1 MSWRTLQQCLRLLRT
16 YSRHYRNRRRIGGL
30 IAESDAEAR
39 RQQQGKYEYPED
51 NLRFALQFQHARA
64 EEMKIPGPAPV
75 SPCRIFPR
83 NLSLRDWSLFSNTH
97 KSNKKMGNS
106 QKPCHPERSGL
117 LVLPAPPVQLLQQ
130 EDTGI
135 PRFTG
140 ITAMKR

>member
-1 MSWRTLQQCLRLLRT
+1 MSWRTLQQCLSLLRT
-16 YSRHYRNRRRIGGL
+16 HSRHYRNRRRIGGL

-64 EEMKIPGPAPV
+64 EEVKIPGPAPV

-97 KSNKKMGNS
+97 KSNKEKSDDS
-106 QKPCHPERSGL
+106 QSTLSSRTKWGT
-117 LVLPAPPVQLLQQ
+117 LVLAEAATSPPASIYSGTLATL
-130 EDTGI
+130 
-135 PRFTG
+135 R
-140 ITAMKR
+140 A